1 MDLHLEGNVIVL
13 DEGHNVEDT
22 ARDSASLAV
31 NLIQLEEVVD
41 EMDKMCMYMCVYY
54 NVCMY
59 MCLCCTYMLYVCC
72 MNVCLYAEMIIN
84 FQK

>member
-31 NLIQLEEVVD
+31 TVIQLEEVVD
-41 EMDKMCMYMCVYY
+41 EMDKMCMYMYS
-54 NVCMY
+54 VCM
-59 MCLCCTYMLYVCC
+59 CICCIMYVLYVYEWVYIC
-72 MNVCLYAEMIIN
+72 MCALFV
-84 FQK
+84 